1 MKGPGAK
8 DKLHCCSLKDVGL
21 FQHLPRCFGWGI
33 WFDHLKFGNVNSFLI
48 IFNLLI
54 KLMQD
59 NLLIDVLRFWPSA
72 PEIGEKSL
80 SRLVLFLGKDVA
92 CSSILL
98 GIMVWFSK
106 SDEEVVVIRRMVLFG
121 QGVSDEKNGLVWTR
135 KWSG

>member
-1 MKGPGAK
+1 MKGPGVK
-8 DKLHCCSLKDVGL
+8 DKLHCCNLKDVGL
-21 FQHLPRCFGWGI
+21 FQHLPRCFGWRI
-33 WFDHLKFGNVNSFLI
+33 WFDHLKFGNVNSFLFLI

-121 QGVSDEKNGLVWTR
+121 QGISCSCDEKNGLVL
-135 KWSG
+135 